1 MDSHVDTHGNTES
14 IGGLLRGI
22 LTDVRELIR
31 EEIALAKVEIGEQLT
46 GIRAASISFA
56 VAAVAILFCLGFV
69 LVALAMGIADLL
81 MWPVWSGFLIVAVL
95 LGIVGL
101 TAMASGRRKLR
112 TVSAMPEETVTTLKE
127 NSEWIATRL
136 SSVRR

>member
-56 VAAVAILFCLGFV
+56 VAAVAMLFGLGFV

-112 TVSAMPEETVTTLKE
+112 TVSA
-127 NSEWIATRL
+127 
-136 SSVRR
+136 